1 MTAAKFID
9 NGVLTEAFFRHFKSL
24 TARNLHGEA
33 YQEAAQVFG
42 LTDLRDEF
50 ARIER
55 ERVRIGHLPH
65 DLYQQRYNAYAK
77 LMQHAKRSLSEAQF
91 NRFYMCF

>member
-1 MTAAKFID
+1 MAAVQYIID
-9 NGVLTEAFFRHFKSL
+9 GTLTEAFFTRFKSL

-42 LTDLRDEF
+42 LTDLRAEF
-50 ARIER
+50 ERIER
-55 ERVRIGHLPH
+55 ERVRIGHLPP
-65 DLYQQRYNAYAK
+65 DIYEQRYRAYAQ

-91 NRFYMCF
+91 LRFYMCF